1 MSKIITNQEKE
12 SFFKVSLKQFE
23 EWKEKPEE
31 LKNPI
36 DRLVIFINLFNQ
48 FENRLRVFYWTTIFY
63 EQFLYPT
70 LQGELISLNKENF
83 KNIIRY
89 GITTNRI

>member
-36 DRLVIFINLFNQ
+36 DRLVIFVNFLINL
-48 FENRLRVFYWTTIFY
+48 
-63 EQFLYPT
+63 
-70 LQGELISLNKENF
+70 
-83 KNIIRY
+83 
-89 GITTNRI
+89 RID

>member
-12 SFFKVSLKQFE
+12 SFFKVSLKQFD

-36 DRLVIFINLFNQ
+36 DRLVIFINFYNQ
-48 FENRLRVFYWTTIFY
+48 FENRLRVFYWTTIFS

-70 LQGELISLNKENF
+70 LQG
-83 KNIIRY
+83 
-89 GITTNRI
+89 